1 MLHTSL
7 SSLATASAS
16 ASRQPPLILDD
27 GPEDDEKGEEEEEE
41 ESPFQRL
48 LKPKSLRTM
57 TGPTTAR
64 TARTAAM
71 TRVAVEG
78 HGGARLEEDGED
90 FAALPLDLEWLPSR
104 LLMSLLLLL
113 LLLLVV
119 VVSCVCGL
127 PGRRL
132 AMVAAALEKSESSQ
146 CYKKCMHRSFSSFVF
161 HTADQLHHTKH
172 YCQLLRG

>member
-1 MLHTSL
+1 
-7 SSLATASAS
+7 
-16 ASRQPPLILDD
+16 
-27 GPEDDEKGEEEEEE
+27 
-41 ESPFQRL
+41 
-48 LKPKSLRTM
+48 M

-64 TARTAAM
+64 TAKTAAM
-71 TRVAVEG
+71 RRVAVEG
-78 HGGARLEEDGED
+78 HDGARLAEEDAED

-113 LLLLVV
+113 LLLVA

-146 CYKKCMHRSFSSFVF
+146 CYKQCMYRSSSF
-161 HTADQLHHTKH
+161 LNK
-172 YCQLLRG
+172 

>member
-27 GPEDDEKGEEEEEE
+27 GPEDDEKGEEEE

-78 HGGARLEEDGED
+78 HDGARLEEDGED

-113 LLLLVV
+113 LLVV

-127 PGRRL
+127 PSRRL

-146 CYKKCMHRSFSSFVF
+146 CYKLCMHRSFCSFVF
-161 HTADQLHHTKH
+161 HTADQLQHTKH
-172 YCQLLRG
+172 YCRLLRG